1 MGDFCGFLFEE
12 MRSREPNVILPEIFT
27 RTTQQHISE
36 FVLLSAVNFSNTDLV
51 YLIYFVFNEKFP
63 SPKQLLRCDKQMT
76 LEELDIFFQRMTFF
90 HKNRYL
96 ILGINTLT
104 HELQQVN
111 SIIYCK

>member
-1 MGDFCGFLFEE
+1 

-63 SPKQLLRCDKQMT
+63 SPKQLLRCDKPN
-76 LEELDIFFQRMTFF
+76 DSRRIGYFFSTNDLFP
-90 HKNRYL
+90 
-96 ILGINTLT
+96 
-104 HELQQVN
+104 
-111 SIIYCK
+111 